1 MMNFTHTTKSR
12 RGIPRLALASALALS
27 IGGCD
32 TNKIVEVEDPA
43 ALRPDQVA
51 TAAAIPFLI
60 NGALRQFQGGYSG
73 FGDDSFL
80 AASALISDETFW
92 GDTFPTRFAVDARIL
107 QPTVLGN
114 MTNNSFT
121 RLMQGRRNARRAF
134 GVVEEFT
141 PGDVVNKA
149 WLRTIEGYVYVTLSE
164 GWCGSVPFSNLPDT
178 GPLDPNEIEDG
189 VPLSTAEMNNA
200 AIALFD
206 EALGFNSA
214 DLLAMIGKARALL
227 NNGDF
232 AGAAAAVATVPTTY
246 VFRLEHSTNTG
257 AENNPQSAL
266 QQNGRY
272 FVSNLEGG
280 LNADG
285 TPLRPDA
292 STHPATAPG
301 GSAEGLN
308 FRAARDPRVPWQA
321 RPTNSGRCFTSSYLC
336 WWNNNYFTLEAD
348 VPLASGVE
356 ARLIEAE
363 AALQA
368 GDPVT
373 MMNRLNTLRASAATL
388 IPGLHTT
395 QQQVFPFTL
404 DPLVDPGIG
413 LLTPA
418 EMFEARRALLF
429 RERAL
434 WLYNTG
440 HRQGDL
446 RRLVRDY
453 GFTSSQVFPSG
464 PYARG
469 GNYGNDV
476 SFPVPFN
483 EQNNEEFDPATCVL
497 TIA

>member
-32 TNKIVEVEDPA
+32 TNKLVEVEDPA
-43 ALRPDQVA
+43 ALRPDQLE
-51 TAAAIPFLI
+51 TAAAVPFLI

-92 GDTFPTRFAVDARIL
+92 GDTFPTRFAVDNRTL

-134 GVVEEFT
+134 GVIEQFT
-141 PGDVVNKA
+141 PEDVDNKA
-149 WLRTIEGYVYVTLSE
+149 LMRTVEGYVYVTISE
-164 GWCGSVPFSNLPDT
+164 GWCGSVPFSDLPDT

-189 VPLSTAEMNNA
+189 VSLSTAEMNDA

-214 DLLAMIGKARALL
+214 DNLAMMGKARALL

-232 AGAAAAVATVPTTY
+232 AGAAAAVATVPTTF
-246 VFRLEHSTNTG
+246 VFHLEHSTNTG
-257 AENNPQSAL
+257 AENNPQSSL

-280 LNADG
+280 LNAAG
-285 TPLRPDA
+285 GAIRPDDA
-292 STHPATAPG
+292 THPVTAPG

-308 FRAARDPRVPWQA
+308 FRAARDPRVPWQQ
-321 RPTNSGRCFTSSYLC
+321 RPTNNGNCFTASFDC
-336 WWNNNYFTLEAD
+336 WWNLNYLTLEAD
-348 VPLASGVE
+348 VPIASGVE

-363 AALQA
+363 AALRA

-373 MMNRLNTLRASAATL
+373 MMARLNTLRASAATL
-388 IPGLHTT
+388 IPGLYPD
-395 QQQVFPFTL
+395 QEQVFAFTL
-404 DPLVDPGIG
+404 DPLIDPGIG

-469 GNYGNDV
+469 GSYGNDV
-476 SFPVPFN
+476 SFPVPFT
-483 EQNNEEFDPATCVL
+483 EQNNELFDPATCVL
-497 TIA
+497 TIS